1 MKTLLMY
8 FSNRREES
16 VKWKESTIFFFV
28 LFCFSFSI
36 QFSFSIR
43 FIDCASLNERLHTT
57 KNKKDNNDHLGP
69 NTDFEIR

>member
-16 VKWKESTIFFFV
+16 VKWKESTI
-28 LFCFSFSI
+28 LFCFSFAI

>member
-1 MKTLLMY
+1 MERVNN
-8 FSNRREES
+8 F
-16 VKWKESTIFFFV
+16 
-28 LFCFSFSI
+28 LFCFVSPF
-36 QFSFSIR
+36 QLFSFSIR

>member
-16 VKWKESTIFFFV
+16 VKWKESTIFFCFV
-28 LFCFSFSI
+28 FSFSI